1 MNSANNLRVAF
12 LYPSVELGAYWLP
25 ILNEF
30 KKIFRQTIF
39 YTGRVWPG
47 FDAEAAEASVIKIVG
62 ETKFVEMTKKTS
74 GYSRGFYGV
83 SLSIIN
89 ELLKYKPNVII
100 TSTFTIWTLVALLLK
115 PLGRWRVVI
124 IWDGSSPNVDFR
136 DSKSRIFLRRFMAR
150 FTDAFVSNTCEGK
163 KYLKEFIGT
172 QDNKTFNRPY
182 LVPDRKALLQQL
194 ENSEFKVLQMQRPV
208 FLYVGRIEE
217 RKGIGCLLEA
227 CAILQKQG
235 YSNYTLLIV
244 GEGPQRQE
252 LETLN
257 KDRGI
262 ENCVKWAGWIDYTKL
277 GVYFRDA
284 DVFVFPTLE
293 DIWGMVVPE
302 AMAFGK
308 PILCSRWAGASEMVL
323 EGENGYIFDP
333 YNPEQLAKI
342 MHRFI
347 SDQELI
353 ISMGQQSQQLI
364 SQHNPQAAAKF
375 LADIAYS
382 VVNNN

>member
-47 FDAEAAEASVIKIVG
+47 FEAEAAEASVIRLVG
-62 ETKFVEMTKKTS
+62 ETKFVEMTKTTA

-83 SLSIIN
+83 SLSIVS
-89 ELLKYKPNVII
+89 ELLRYKPHVII

-115 PLGRWRVVI
+115 PLGKWRVVI

-136 DSKSRIFLRRFMAR
+136 DSKTRIFLRRLMAR

-172 QDNKTFNRPY
+172 QENKTFNRPY
-182 LVPDRKALLQQL
+182 LVPDPQALLQQL
-194 ENSEFKVLQMQRPV
+194 ENSEARVFPQQRPV

-227 CAILQKQG
+227 CAILQEQG
-235 YSNYTLLIV
+235 YSNYTLLVV
-244 GEGPQRQE
+244 GEGVQRQE
-252 LETLN
+252 LEIFTKN
-257 KDRGI
+257 YGI
-262 ENCVKWAGWIDYTKL
+262 EERVQWAGWVNYSKL
-277 GVYFRDA
+277 GAYFSNA

-302 AMAFGK
+302 AMAFSK
-308 PILCSRWAGASEMVL
+308 PILCSRWAGAAEMVA

-333 YNPEQLAKI
+333 YAPEKLAAI
-342 MHRFI
+342 MRRFI
-347 SDQELI
+347 DNQELI
-353 ISMGQQSQQLI
+353 VTMGQKSQQLI
-364 SQHNPQAAAKF
+364 SQHSPKAAAKF
-375 LADIAYS
+375 LADITYS
-382 VVNNN
+382 VLKQ